1 MFWKKYLIL
10 FLLFCFCGSE
20 NSAPKIIFNNCPED
34 EVVENNFELS
44 WEIIAGDSDINYV
57 FIVLNKD
64 GEYYSR
70 VFFEKELNDEI
81 FPFPIA
87 NTSREFTQFVDN
99 SGNKGFTTFDINF
112 SISDE
117 KQLSAENTCQIIF
130 NN

>member
-1 MFWKKYLIL
+1 MKKYLIL
-10 FLLFCFCGSE
+10 FLLFCFCNSE

-34 EVVENNFELS
+34 EIAENNFELS

-57 FIVLNKD
+57 FIVFNKD

-99 SGNKGFTTFDINF
+99 SGNKGLTTFDINF

>member
-1 MFWKKYLIL
+1 MKKYLIL
-10 FLLFCFCGSE
+10 FLLFCFCSAE

-81 FPFPIA
+81 FPFPKA
-87 NTSREFTQFVDN
+87 NTNREFKQFVEN
-99 SGNKGFTTFDINF
+99 NEKKGLTIFDINF

-117 KQLSAENTCQIIF
+117 EQRSVDNTCQITF